1 MGFKLSAGLG
11 LALLLLAGSFKMYYD
26 KTQAEIESF
35 HLQLERSIQNQ
46 KMLEGTI
53 EQQNENLKQTVE
65 NHELMISQVE
75 RLQKENMMAQNEVTD
90 IRKKFSRHSMDVLSI
105 RKPKLIE
112 NIINR
117 GTKSVLN
124 DLKVITD
131 ETQFDEDIIIPIK
144 LIKIKKEE
152 KNQIL
157 FLYLVKLI

>member
-53 EQQNENLKQTVE
+53 DQQNENLKETIE

-131 ETQFDEDIIIPIK
+131 ETQFDEDIIISSSTSS
-144 LIKIKKEE
+144 
-152 KNQIL
+152 
-157 FLYLVKLI
+157 

>member
-1 MGFKLSAGLG
+1 MWQISAGLG
-11 LALLLLAGSFKMYYD
+11 LGLLLLAGSFKMYYD

-35 HLQLERSIQNQ
+35 HLQLEQSIQNQ

-53 EQQNENLKQTVE
+53 EQQNENLKETIQ

-75 RLQKENMMAQNEVTD
+75 RLQKENMVAQNEVTD

-131 ETQFDEDIIIPIK
+131 ETQFDEDIIIS
-144 LIKIKKEE
+144 
-152 KNQIL
+152 NSTSS
-157 FLYLVKLI
+157 

>member
-26 KTQAEIESF
+26 KTQAEIKSF

-53 EQQNENLKQTVE
+53 EQQNENLKETIQ

-75 RLQKENMMAQNEVTD
+75 RLQKENMIAQNEVTD

-112 NIINR
+112 NIIDR

-131 ETQFDEDIIIPIK
+131 EAQFDEDIIIS
-144 LIKIKKEE
+144 
-152 KNQIL
+152 NSTSS
-157 FLYLVKLI
+157 